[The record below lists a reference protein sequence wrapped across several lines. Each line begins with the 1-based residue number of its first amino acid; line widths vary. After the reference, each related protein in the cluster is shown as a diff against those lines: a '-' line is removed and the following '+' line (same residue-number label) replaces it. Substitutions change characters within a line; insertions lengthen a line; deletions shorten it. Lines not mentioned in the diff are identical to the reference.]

1 MKVRK
6 LGTDNLAC
14 QLLRFR
20 DVLKPFV
27 FVGSV
32 SEWLT
37 HRIVGLIRARQ
48 EGQLMVGAI
57 ENVLFN
63 FLCAI

>member
-14 QLLRFR
+14 QLLCFR
-20 DVLKPFV
+20 DVLEPFV
-27 FVGSV
+27 FIGSV

-37 HRIVGLIRARQ
+37 HRIVGLLRAGQ
-48 EGQLMVGAI
+48 EGQLVVGAI

-63 FLCAI
+63 FLCAV